1 MFILTD
7 TEKLCD
13 RQQLRELTASDPVL
27 QTPGFVTQELTII
40 DGILL
45 RGNCLVIPRQ
55 LREKVLEELH
65 TAHQGVVK
73 MKCRAR
79 ELVWWPGIDLEIENW
94 CKSCEC
100 NVYKAKEPKQP
111 LKSLE
116 WPAHTWD
123 RLHMDFA
130 GPIDDQMILV
140 VVDTHT
146 KWPEIVV
153 MHRATSTPTIKACQL
168 LFSRFGIPK
177 ESHGQW

>member
-1 MFILTD
+1 M
-7 TEKLCD
+7 
-13 RQQLRELTASDPVL
+13 
-27 QTPGFVTQELTII
+27 
-40 DGILL
+40 LL
-45 RGNCLVIPRQ
+45 RGNRLVIPRQ

-111 LKSLE
+111 LKPLE

-123 RLHMDFA
+123 RLPMDFA

-140 VVDTHT
+140 VGDAHT

-177 ESHGQW
+177 QSRTMVVSL